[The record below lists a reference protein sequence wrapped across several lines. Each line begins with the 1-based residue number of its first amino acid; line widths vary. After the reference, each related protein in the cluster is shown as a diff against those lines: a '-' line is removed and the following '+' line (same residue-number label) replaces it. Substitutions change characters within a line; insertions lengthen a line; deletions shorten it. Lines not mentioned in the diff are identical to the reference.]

1 MYLKKIYK
9 STFFKSKN
17 LPYLEARFVKNSENH
32 YHKHFHKTLS
42 IGAIEEG
49 QVSFSY
55 QKSDTIL
62 QSDEIVI
69 INPNIIHSCN
79 PIKNEARTYHMIY
92 LDSLWCQNLQETI
105 FGKLKTYIPISK
117 LNIKNKSIFN
127 EFINL
132 NYKLLDKNIFYLEK
146 EELLQNF
153 LIKLFKQYC
162 TESPLYP
169 IPISNNN
176 ISLAKKY
183 LEDNIGNNPTIKE
196 ISKYLNISEFY
207 FFKIFKQAYN
217 ISPHSFLLNQKICKA
232 KQLLAKGNNIVDVA
246 YELGFSDQS
255 HLNRIFKYYVA
266 STPCEYKNSIL
277 KN

>member
-1 MYLKKIYK
+1 MRLKKIYK
-9 STFFKSKN
+9 SIFFKSKN
-17 LPYLEARFVKNSENH
+17 LPYLEARFVKNSKNH

-49 QVSFSY
+49 QVSFFY
-55 QKSDTIL
+55 QNSDAIL
-62 QSDEIVI
+62 QPNEIVI
-69 INPNIIHSCN
+69 INPNIVHSCN

-105 FGKLKTYIPISK
+105 FGKLKRYIPISQFK
-117 LNIKNKSIFN
+117 IQSKSIFT

-132 NYKLLDKNIFYLEK
+132 NYLLLDKNIFYLKK

-153 LIKLFKQYC
+153 LIKLFRKYC
-162 TESPLYP
+162 TKSPLDP
-169 IPISNNN
+169 IPLSNNN

-183 LEDNIGNNPTIKE
+183 LEDNTSNNPTVKE
-196 ISKYLNISEFY
+196 ISEYLKLSQFH

-217 ISPHSFLLNQKICKA
+217 ISPHAFLLNQKICKA
-232 KQLLAKGNNIVDVA
+232 KQLLVKRDSISEVA

-255 HLNRIFKYYVA
+255 HLNRIFKHYVA
-266 STPCEYKNSIL
+266 ATPYEYKNSIL
-277 KN
+277 KK